1 MSQVILHRPGR
12 AVDRDGSSATSRTG
26 ATDEAARGESFE
38 LKFKPRTI
46 SDY

>member
-1 MSQVILHRPGR
+1 MHTVTKPKPPLMKP
-12 AVDRDGSSATSRTG
+12 DGQITSRTG